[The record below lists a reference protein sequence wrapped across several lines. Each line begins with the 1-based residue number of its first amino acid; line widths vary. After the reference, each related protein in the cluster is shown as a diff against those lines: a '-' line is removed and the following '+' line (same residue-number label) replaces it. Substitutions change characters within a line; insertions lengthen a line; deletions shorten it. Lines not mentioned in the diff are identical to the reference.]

1 MIKLS
6 DIIDLIWVDG
16 DKPIRII
23 TSEGECLYY
32 DNDNIEEELDD
43 TVTSIDI
50 YDNCVEIDLGE

>member
-1 MIKLS
+1 MIKLN

-23 TSEGECLYY
+23 TSDRECLYY
-32 DNDNIEEELDD
+32 DNDNIEELDD

-50 YDNCVEIDLGE
+50 YDNCVEIDLDN